1 MGEDVSQVPLDLPQF
16 MLALLFITD
25 AEYHLWKASIP
36 YIEHLTDDVEYD
48 EFSETRLMPFPI
60 YEVCNFPSPF
70 PFILFFL
77 YFCT

>member
-16 MLALLFITD
+16 MLALLFITK

-36 YIEHLTDDVEYD
+36 YIERLTDDMEYD